1 MLEVDTLLP
10 SLSPLDILPDPE
22 RTLLLVVDVQERL
35 AVAMPAEQLPGVL
48 RNTTILIEAA
58 KAFQIPIVISEQYP
72 KGLGSTVAEV
82 QAALPAEVQPMP
94 KIAFSCCGEP
104 ALQEAIQ
111 ALDNRSVI
119 LCGMETHIC
128 VLQTA
133 LDLLAQGRRVYIA
146 ADAVC
151 SRAGF
156 NQQLGL
162 DLMRQSGA
170 VIGSTEMLAF
180 GLLRQ
185 AGSERFKL
193 ISKLVK

>member
-1 MLEVDTLLP
+1 MLP

-58 KAFQIPIVISEQYP
+58 KAFQIPILVSEQYP
-72 KGLGSTVAEV
+72 KGLGNTVAEV
-82 QAALPAEVQPMP
+82 KAALPTEVQPVP
-94 KIAFSCCGEP
+94 KIAFSCWREP
-104 ALQEAIQ
+104 ALQEALQ
-111 ALDNRSVI
+111 ALDNRNVI

-133 LDLLAQGRRVYIA
+133 LDLLSQGRRVYVA

-156 NQQLGL
+156 NLQLGV
-162 DLMRQSGA
+162 DLLRQAGA